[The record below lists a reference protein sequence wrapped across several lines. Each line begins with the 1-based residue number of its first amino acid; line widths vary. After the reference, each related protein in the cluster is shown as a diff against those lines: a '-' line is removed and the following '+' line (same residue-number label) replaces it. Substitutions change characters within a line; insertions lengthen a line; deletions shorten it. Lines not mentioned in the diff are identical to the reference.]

1 MLACDD
7 ALVREDQLPT
17 ITLDPPI
24 LIAAFSEPH
33 RVLSWSMLRPGYQM
47 ARRVAWLEVR
57 NADLPAGVDAA
68 QLIAARVARAG
79 IDDAV
84 LFVTSRDIRRHHLV
98 RAAAELERAACVT
111 TVGLS
116 NGERIGMR
124 LHEPPPV
131 AGTINTLVKVSR
143 PLCDAAFIE
152 AISIVSEA
160 RTAAVIDA
168 GVRRKGVVVTGTGT
182 DCIAVAAPLAGEP
195 AQFAGKHTALGE
207 AIGDAVYRATA
218 DGIREWKVD
227 FEAMQAGIARQTTA

>member
-1 MLACDD
+1 M
-7 ALVREDQLPT
+7 PT

-24 LIAAFSEPH
+24 LIAAFDEPH
-33 RVLSWSMLRPGYQM
+33 RILSWSMLRPGYQTV
-47 ARRVAWLEVR
+47 RRVAWLQVR
-57 NADLPAGVDAA
+57 NEDLPAGVDAA

-98 RAAAELERAACVT
+98 RAAADTERATCVT

-116 NGERIGMR
+116 NGERVGMR
-124 LHEPPPV
+124 LHEPLPV
-131 AGTINTLVKVSR
+131 AGTVNTLVKLSR
-143 PLCDAAFIE
+143 PLSDAAYIE

-168 GVRRKGVVVTGTGT
+168 GVRRKGIVVTGTGT
-182 DCIAVAAPLAGEP
+182 DCIAVAAPLTGEP

-218 DGIREWKVD
+218 DAIREWQVD
-227 FEAMQAGIARQTTA
+227 FEEMQARIGRQATA

>member
-1 MLACDD
+1 M
-7 ALVREDQLPT
+7 PT

-24 LIAAFSEPH
+24 LIATFEEPH
-33 RVLSWSMLRPGYQM
+33 RVLSWSMLRPGYQTV
-47 ARRVAWLEVR
+47 RRIAWLEVR
-57 NADLPAGVDAA
+57 NADLPAGIDAA

-98 RAAAELERAACVT
+98 RAAVETERATCVT

-116 NGERIGMR
+116 NGERVGMR

-131 AGTINTLVKVSR
+131 AGTINTLVKVTR
-143 PLCDAAFIE
+143 PLTEAAFIE

-182 DCIAVAAPLAGEP
+182 DCIAVAAPLVGEP

-218 DGIREWKVD
+218 EGIREWRVD
-227 FEAMQAGIARQTTA
+227 FDAMQARIGRQPAARG

>member
-1 MLACDD
+1 
-7 ALVREDQLPT
+7 LPT
-17 ITLDPPI
+17 ITLEPPI
-24 LIAAFSEPH
+24 LIATFDEPH

-47 ARRVAWLEVR
+47 VRRIAWLEVR
-57 NADLPAGVDAA
+57 NTDLPPGVDAA
-68 QLIAARVARAG
+68 QVIEARVARAG

-98 RAAAELERAACVT
+98 RAAAESERATCVT

-131 AGTINTLVKVSR
+131 AGTINTLVRVSGS
-143 PLCDAAFIE
+143 LSEAAYIE

-218 DGIREWKVD
+218 EGIREWQVD
-227 FEAMQAGIARQTTA
+227 FDEMQACIARQATA